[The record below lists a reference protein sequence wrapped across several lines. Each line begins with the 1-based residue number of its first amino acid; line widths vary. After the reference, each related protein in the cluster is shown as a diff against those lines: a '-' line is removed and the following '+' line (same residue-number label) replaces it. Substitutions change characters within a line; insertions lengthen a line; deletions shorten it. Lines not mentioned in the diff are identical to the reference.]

1 MEKMQLED
9 QFRQETQAQE
19 EKFEKLQ
26 NETED
31 ILRNKANDNKIIADL
46 RKKLESSTIQVRMAE
61 EEYRLLE

>member
-46 RKKLESSTIQVRMAE
+46 RKKLESLTIQVRMAE